1 MSVGVRFISEVV
13 YRNTFNPT
21 TKGLTLNELVVATFI
36 EHKRQVVHAKS
47 NSTNWLRNC
56 LRTEIACKAFFQSG
70 NIRAK
75 RIIHRA
81 SGGNGSNRV

>member
-36 EHKRQVVHAKS
+36 EHKRQVVHAKIK
-47 NSTNWLRNC
+47 LD
-56 LRTEIACKAFFQSG
+56 
-70 NIRAK
+70 
-75 RIIHRA
+75 
-81 SGGNGSNRV
+81 